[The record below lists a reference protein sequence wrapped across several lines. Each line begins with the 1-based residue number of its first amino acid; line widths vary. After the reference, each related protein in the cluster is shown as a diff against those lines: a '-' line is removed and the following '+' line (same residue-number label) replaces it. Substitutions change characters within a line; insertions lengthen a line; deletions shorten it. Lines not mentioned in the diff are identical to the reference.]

1 MDRIYSLVSDLTL
14 AVSWVGTV
22 SVALASICSPRQG
35 PADQSLSSWQQSAP
49 LTARAGRLSECRA
62 PASPPAPTS
71 HCWLYAGSGA
81 LNSLAP
87 AACWHWLYCVQCT
100 VPCTVLHW
108 THLAATDIINTSGL
122 CTPSTK
128 ANLNKKHGCI
138 SLPVKVNT
146 CNNNFFSKVG
156 TSEYFS
162 HRSVCNIIYC
172 KYLENIFV
180 CECLRGWTGLLGTGA
195 RLNELIR

>member
-1 MDRIYSLVSDLTL
+1 MDRSYSLVSDLTL

-22 SVALASICSPRQG
+22 SVALASICSPRQTRVYLAGSRAHHSPLG
-35 PADQSLSSWQQSAP
+35 PGALQNVGPRPHRPPLP
-49 LTARAGRLSECRA
+49 LTAGFTLGRGHWTLWHRQPAG
-62 PASPPAPTS
+62 TV
-71 HCWLYAGSGA
+71 
-81 LNSLAP
+81 
-87 AACWHWLYCVQCT
+87 YCVQCT

-180 CECLRGWTGLLGTGA
+180 CECLRGWTGLLGSGA

>member
-1 MDRIYSLVSDLTL
+1 MDRSYSLVSDLTL

-62 PASPPAPTS
+62 PAAPPTPTS

-100 VPCTVLHW
+100 VYSPLYCAPL
-108 THLAATDIINTSGL
+108 NTS
-122 CTPSTK
+122 SR
-128 ANLNKKHGCI
+128 HG
-138 SLPVKVNT
+138 
-146 CNNNFFSKVG
+146 
-156 TSEYFS
+156 YYQ
-162 HRSVCNIIYC
+162 H
-172 KYLENIFV
+172 
-180 CECLRGWTGLLGTGA
+180 
-195 RLNELIR
+195 